1 MQQLTIEH
9 CHQNEVELLS
19 ELLESHGALSITL
32 TDQYDDP
39 ILEPEPGMVPLWPN
53 VVLKALFEKTMNID
67 NVLSAI
73 KADYPQI
80 SCFFDTL
87 PQQDWERTCL
97 VDFKPQRFGKHLWIC
112 PSWHTPPDPKAI
124 NMTLDPGLA
133 FGTGSHP
140 TTSLCLTWLEQ
151 APIHGRTLL
160 DFGCGSGILGI
171 AALKLGARH
180 VHALD
185 IDPQALTATQSNAN
199 INAIEP
205 ATITIAYPNS
215 PKPNVDIIIANILLK
230 PLLELKPVFYTLLDP
245 HGTLVL
251 SGILANQ
258 THQLIEHYQSH
269 FTLVTSERDDDWA
282 LLVFEKIPGRE
293 VEAVN

>member
-9 CHQNEVELLS
+9 CHQHEIDLLS

-53 VVLKALFEKTMNID
+53 VVLTALFEETSNID
-67 NVLSAI
+67 AMLRAV
-73 KADYPQI
+73 KAHYPQLAC
-80 SCFFDTL
+80 SCEPL

-97 VDFKPQRFGKHLWIC
+97 VDFKPQRFGNRLWIC

-124 NMTLDPGLA
+124 NITLDPGLA
-133 FGTGSHP
+133 FGTGSHH

-151 APIHGRTLL
+151 AAVRDKTLL
-160 DFGCGSGILGI
+160 DYGCGSGILGI
-171 AALKLGARH
+171 AALKLGARY

-185 IDPQALTATQSNAN
+185 IDPQALTATQSNAD
-199 INAIEP
+199 INAIDP
-205 ATITIAYPNS
+205 ATITVDYPNN
-215 PKPNVDIIIANILLK
+215 PKPTVDIIIANILLK
-230 PLLELKPVFYTLLDP
+230 PLLELKPTFYTLLNPD
-245 HGTLVL
+245 GTLVL
-251 SGILANQ
+251 SGVLANQ
-258 THQLIEHYQSH
+258 THQLIDHYQSH

-282 LLVFEKIPGRE
+282 LLVFEKIPGLG

>member
-19 ELLESHGALSITL
+19 ELLESHGALSVTM
-32 TDQYDDP
+32 TDQCDDP
-39 ILEPEPGMVPLWPN
+39 ILEPEPGTVPLWPN
-53 VVLKALFEKTMNID
+53 VVLQALFEESMSID
-67 NVLSAI
+67 AVLTAV
-73 KADYPQI
+73 KAHYPQVA
-80 SCFFDTL
+80 CFSENV

-97 VDFKPQRFGKHLWIC
+97 VDFKPQRFGKRLWIC
-112 PSWHTPPDPKAI
+112 PSWHTPPDPAAI
-124 NMTLDPGLA
+124 NITLDPGLA
-133 FGTGSHP
+133 FGTGSHH

-151 APIHGRTLL
+151 ASLRGQTLL
-160 DFGCGSGILGI
+160 DYGCGSGILGI

-199 INAIEP
+199 INAIDP
-205 ATITIAYPNS
+205 STLTIDYPTG
-215 PKPNVDIIIANILLK
+215 PKPKVDIIIANILLK
-230 PLLELKPVFYTLLDP
+230 PLLELKLAFYTLLNP

-269 FTLVTSERDDDWA
+269 FTLVTSERDEDWA
-282 LLVFEKIPGRE
+282 LLAFEKIAGR
-293 VEAVN
+293 AVNPLN